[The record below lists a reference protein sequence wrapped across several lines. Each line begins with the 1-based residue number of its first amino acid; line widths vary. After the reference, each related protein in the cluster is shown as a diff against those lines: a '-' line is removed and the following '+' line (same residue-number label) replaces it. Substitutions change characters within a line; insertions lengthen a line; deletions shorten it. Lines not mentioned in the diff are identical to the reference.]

1 MKIYLLLYYNTS
13 MLDIISILSI
23 FLLIFVE
30 IFLTIFCVKKIRV
43 FQAKVEEIHVQMID
57 MATEILK
64 INDEIRQTLKKI
76 NKVIRILMNKKFHQI
91 RKILMMVLDVVQ
103 VIMLVK
109 SLNLSKGLK
118 SIDIGLLKKLAYA
131 KVSQQVLR
139 KILDFAQ
146 NLCAI

>member
-1 MKIYLLLYYNTS
+1 

-30 IFLTIFCVKKIRV
+30 IFLTVFCVKKIQV
-43 FQAKVEEIHVQMID
+43 FQAQVEEFHIKMLNS
-57 MATEILK
+57 ATKILE
-64 INDEIRQTLKKI
+64 INDEIRKSLKKI

-103 VIMLVK
+103 VILLLK

-118 SIDIGLLKKLAYA
+118 SIDVGLLKKLAYA
-131 KVSQQVLR
+131 KASQQVLR

>member
-1 MKIYLLLYYNTS
+1 

-30 IFLTIFCVKKIRV
+30 IFLTVFCVKKISLI
-43 FQAKVEEIHVQMID
+43 QARVEEIHLKMIEN
-57 MATEILK
+57 ATKILE
-64 INDEIRQTLKKI
+64 INDEIRKTLKKV

-91 RKILMMVLDVVQ
+91 RKILMMTIDIVQ
-103 VIMLVK
+103 VVLLVK

-118 SIDIGLLKKLAYA
+118 SIDIDLLKKLAYA
-131 KVSQQVLR
+131 KVGQQVLR